1 MLHVA
6 PVRSFVIFNYGSCNT
21 TACIRFFSPTL
32 VPMKSS
38 QVSNKYRRFDFGCSI
53 FKLFYIVFLLTRG
66 LRKWQPDLIFRREV
80 SSESHVCF
88 FIGPE
93 FVCLNTRYASCTENT
108 AYTDARMMN
117 CGWEETRNTRHN
129 SWILLSVQEL
139 AGYTGGDVSF
149 LKEDFEF
156 QLNKQLL
163 WDSVIFLKEILVV
176 EIMAEVTESVSYD
189 DFSLW
194 TRKRWWMKMKDGW

>member
-1 MLHVA
+1 
-6 PVRSFVIFNYGSCNT
+6 
-21 TACIRFFSPTL
+21 
-32 VPMKSS
+32 
-38 QVSNKYRRFDFGCSI
+38 
-53 FKLFYIVFLLTRG
+53 
-66 LRKWQPDLIFRREV
+66 
-80 SSESHVCF
+80 
-88 FIGPE
+88 
-93 FVCLNTRYASCTENT
+93 
-108 AYTDARMMN
+108 
-117 CGWEETRNTRHN
+117 
-129 SWILLSVQEL
+129 VQEL

-194 TRKRWWMKMKDGW
+194 TRKR

>member
-1 MLHVA
+1 M
-6 PVRSFVIFNYGSCNT
+6 
-21 TACIRFFSPTL
+21 
-32 VPMKSS
+32 
-38 QVSNKYRRFDFGCSI
+38 
-53 FKLFYIVFLLTRG
+53 
-66 LRKWQPDLIFRREV
+66 
-80 SSESHVCF
+80 
-88 FIGPE
+88 
-93 FVCLNTRYASCTENT
+93 
-108 AYTDARMMN
+108 
-117 CGWEETRNTRHN
+117 
-129 SWILLSVQEL
+129 QEL

-194 TRKRWWMKMKDGW
+194 TRKR

>member
-1 MLHVA
+1 
-6 PVRSFVIFNYGSCNT
+6 
-21 TACIRFFSPTL
+21 
-32 VPMKSS
+32 
-38 QVSNKYRRFDFGCSI
+38 
-53 FKLFYIVFLLTRG
+53 
-66 LRKWQPDLIFRREV
+66 
-80 SSESHVCF
+80 
-88 FIGPE
+88 
-93 FVCLNTRYASCTENT
+93 
-108 AYTDARMMN
+108 MN
-117 CGWEETRNTRHN
+117 SGWEETRNTQHN